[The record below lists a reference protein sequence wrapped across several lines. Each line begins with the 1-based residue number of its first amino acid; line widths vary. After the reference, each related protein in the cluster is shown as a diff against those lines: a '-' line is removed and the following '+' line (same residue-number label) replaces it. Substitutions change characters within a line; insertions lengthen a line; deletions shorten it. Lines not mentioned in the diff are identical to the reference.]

1 MNPVVQSL
9 RKGLVVSCQAL
20 PGEPMYS
27 ENGGVMPLFATA
39 AAQSGAG
46 GIRANSVRDIK
57 EIQAAVPLPVIGLLK
72 REYDGYEP
80 YITPTLDDVEA
91 VLSAGAD
98 ILAFDATDRVHPN
111 DVSTPDL
118 IAQIRKAHPTAVL
131 MADISTYDEAVMA
144 AKCGVDLV
152 GTTLSGYTA
161 ASANSPVPNLE
172 LVRRLA
178 ADLSIPVIAEG
189 NISTPDLAVDALNCG
204 AHAVV
209 VGGAIT
215 RPAQICTRFVDA
227 IRARAAQTPSE
238 N

>member
-1 MNPVVQSL
+1 MNPVLESL

-20 PGEPMYS
+20 PGEPMYC
-27 ENGGVMPLFATA
+27 EDGGVMPLFARA
-39 AAQSGAG
+39 AAQSGAV

-57 EIQAAVPLPVIGLLK
+57 EIRAAVPLPVIGLFK
-72 REYDGYEP
+72 KEYDGFEP

-98 ILAFDATDRVHPN
+98 IVAFDATDRVHPH
-111 DVSTPDL
+111 DMSTPDF
-118 IAQIRKAHPTAVL
+118 ITEIRKAHPTAVL
-131 MADISTYDEAVMA
+131 MADISTYHEAVMA

-161 ASANSPVPNLE
+161 ASADSPVPNLQ
-172 LVRRLA
+172 LVSRLA

-189 NISTPDLAVDALNCG
+189 NISTPELAVAALDSG

-209 VGGAIT
+209 VAGAIT

-227 IRARAAQTPSE
+227 IHARLAQTPLE

>member
-72 REYDGYEP
+72 KEYGGFEP

-98 ILAFDATDRVHPN
+98 IVAFDATDRVHPN
-111 DVSTPDL
+111 DVSTPNF

-131 MADISTYDEAVMA
+131 MADISTYDEAVTA
-144 AKCGVDLV
+144 EKCGVDLV

-161 ASANSPVPNLE
+161 ASADSPVPNLE

-178 ADLSIPVIAEG
+178 SDLSIPVIAEG
-189 NISTPDLAVDALNCG
+189 NISTPDLAVAALDAG

-227 IRARAAQTPSE
+227 IHARAAQTPSE